1 MRWPG
6 SMDGHAFTRAC
17 GAGRCRRHPASRAGG
32 MLAVLPSPVVILGVI
47 VALVIVVLVVLG
59 GG

>member
-6 SMDGHAFTRAC
+6 SMDDHAFTSAC
-17 GAGRCRRHPASRAGG
+17 GAGRCRWHPASRAGG